1 MRVDPGSTPGRSTAG
16 RSRIEPGSLPY
27 RMLTEPAPGRFGSIL
42 VDSWINHQLRLDP
55 GSTPHPGSTPGRP
68 RVDSDPARSRIAAVR
83 SRVHPGSIPCGC
95 RIASRPVDPWSI
107 QDRSVAHTGSI
118 GCRPSPARA
127 LSILDRC
134 PTADRNR
141 GRSLVDP
148 DRSRVDP
155 DRLDPRATRID
166 PDRSKVDRRLR
177 VDPGSIPSRSRTN
190 PDRPGMMAG
199 STAGCGSIAVPDRPR
214 IDADRS
220 RLYPGSS
227 CHRGSGGWKGMGQ
240 IMKGST
246 LPKRTGTERQ
256 AT

>member
-1 MRVDPGSTPGRSTAG
+1 MQVDPGSTPDRSTAG

-83 SRVHPGSIPCGC
+83 SRAHPGSIPCGC

-118 GCRPSPARA
+118 GCRPIRIDPG
-127 LSILDRC
+127 SILID
-134 PTADRNR
+134 
-141 GRSLVDP
+141 SIQE
-148 DRSRVDP
+148 
-155 DRLDPRATRID
+155 TRID